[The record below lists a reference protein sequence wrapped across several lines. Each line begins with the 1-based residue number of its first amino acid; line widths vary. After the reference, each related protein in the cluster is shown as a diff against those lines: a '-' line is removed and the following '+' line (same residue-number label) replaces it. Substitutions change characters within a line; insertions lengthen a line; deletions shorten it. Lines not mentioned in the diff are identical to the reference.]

1 MSSNVAQNYPYSS
14 ETEADRAAA
23 VARLT
28 AQFADLAER
37 ISKESTPVGE
47 LPPAEPGQPHL
58 WWVFVCPTHLE
69 GRLHVAGYGLE
80 KHALYTVCDRGGE
93 SQPALIG

>member
-23 VARLT
+23 IERLKG
-28 AQFADLAER
+28 QFSYLGEVIA
-37 ISKESTPVGE
+37 KESTPIGD

-58 WWVFVCPTHLE
+58 WWVFVCPEHLE
-69 GRLHVAGYGLE
+69 GRLHVAGYARE
-80 KHALYTVCDRGGE
+80 KHALYTVCDQGGE
-93 SQPALIG
+93 SFLR